1 MARAPL
7 IRFWTFQPRKKQK
20 APGVATRGSHYG
32 IAGDS

>member
-1 MARAPL
+1 MIQRSLLPGDRA
-7 IRFWTFQPRKKQK
+7 TTNEK